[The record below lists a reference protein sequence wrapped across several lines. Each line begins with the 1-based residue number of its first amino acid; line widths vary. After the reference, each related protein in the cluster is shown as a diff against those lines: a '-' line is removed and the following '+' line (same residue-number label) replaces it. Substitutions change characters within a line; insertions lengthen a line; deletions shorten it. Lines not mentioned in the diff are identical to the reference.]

1 MFQGHGLPVAKKPL
15 SAAQKDQFFNVAPPE
30 GDPEIAP
37 IDPHFPFQYSYS
49 ETPST
54 PPIGYREPPF
64 SPFGPATMSRPWTGR
79 APLKKAKK
87 GGGSGNLPRVIP
99 EFDSFVAPRR
109 KRGVKG
115 VQPPGPFGEGEG
127 PRYVRTREEVLGAP
141 LTREEIEEMV
151 ADCNKGRRQVNLGR
165 DGLIHNMLELI
176 HTHWKRRRCV
186 KVKCKG
192 VPTVDMDNVCRV
204 VEDKTGGRI
213 IKRQGGTLYVFRG
226 RNYNYRLRPRL
237 PLMLWKPPA
246 PIYPKLIQDAP
257 GGLTLRQ
264 AQELRRIGRKIKPLC
279 KLGKNG
285 VYHRLV
291 GVVRA
296 GFEEA
301 DLVRVDCKGMNK
313 SDYKKIGAK
322 LRDLVPCV
330 LLSFEKEQILM
341 WRGLDSQEPSP
352 AASPE
357 SSSENSTQAEG
368 AIAAA
373 AAGGEGNNPTGETS
387 GWLVVAGSAGM
398 GAEMEGGEVGG
409 REGVWKFDVEDEGEV
424 EVSVSVDA
432 DGVMVVGGEEG
443 EEEGGEEVG
452 GVDGDGWDDEER
464 WEPLIKVKVLPMDFP
479 KAFLK
484 NSREDYLEERLK
496 EAL

>member
-1 MFQGHGLPVAKKPL
+1 
-15 SAAQKDQFFNVAPPE
+15 
-30 GDPEIAP
+30 
-37 IDPHFPFQYSYS
+37 
-49 ETPST
+49 
-54 PPIGYREPPF
+54 
-64 SPFGPATMSRPWTGR
+64 MSRPWTGR
-79 APLKKAKK
+79 APLKKGKK
-87 GGGSGNLPRVIP
+87 TGVSGGLPRVIP
-99 EFDSFVAPRR
+99 EFDSFVAPRK

-141 LTREEIEEMV
+141 LTREEVDEMV
-151 ADCNKGRRQVNLGR
+151 MDCNKGRRQVNLGR

-192 VPTVDMDNVCRV
+192 VPTVDMDNVCQV

-246 PIYPKLIQDAP
+246 PIYPKLVQDAP

-264 AQELRRIGRKIKPLC
+264 AQEMRRIGRKIKPLC
-279 KLGKNG
+279 KLAKNG

-301 DLVRVDCKGMNK
+301 DLVRVDCRGLNK

-322 LRDLVPCV
+322 LRDLVPCI
-330 LLSFEKEQILM
+330 LLSFDKEHILM
-341 WRGLDSQEPSP
+341 WRGADSQQPSSE
-352 AASPE
+352 ASPE
-357 SSSENSTQAEG
+357 ASFEASSEANLGPSFTDSDSNPNGMGSQAVVDSADAATQPLPAVVG
-368 AIAAA
+368 TTAGAAA
-373 AAGGEGNNPTGETS
+373 AAAENAVGGGGRRDGSSS
-387 GWLVVAGSAGM
+387 GDS
-398 GAEMEGGEVGG
+398 G
-409 REGVWKFDVEDEGEV
+409 REGE
-424 EVSVSVDA
+424 
-432 DGVMVVGGEEG
+432 
-443 EEEGGEEVG
+443 
-452 GVDGDGWDDEER
+452 WDDNDSASASARSQSHGVSPSHEGDVGVGCEWRDPVGPFSSTTAAGGDAGYDEFEEL
-464 WEPLIKVKVLPMDFP
+464 WEKATKAGEIIPLNGS
-479 KAFLK
+479 
-484 NSREDYLEERLK
+484 NSETP
-496 EAL
+496 